1 MIGFDGIHCTIVLK
15 KNVLYS
21 ETVDVNLHNGDGS
34 IYGNIR
40 SYGTK
45 IKLSFNIP
53 LMLRNDNV
61 TPYNE
66 SDFNQAEYIKKKLI
80 TDVNKIIGE
89 DKIEKIIP
97 NAIEVNCTKILTSA
111 KISDCMKLFKLS
123 YLEQKNQVM
132 TWSREG
138 VGIDIEKI
146 TGVLTEMRVNQYR
159 VKIYDKTAQMLND
172 KGILIKPNIIR
183 YELIFQGRKIRQ
195 VYGQDCDVFSVL
207 DNPQKLIDVYR
218 KAYQFEIKNKVK
230 KYLQKSQQLMFEFLT
245 QGIKPIEVFSMCRNL
260 LADSMQVESTLK
272 KYYDW
277 KGISNR
283 AKCNA
288 IKICKKLNIQSG
300 AEYEIFHLL
309 DE

>member
-1 MIGFDGIHCTIVLK
+1 MIGFDGIHCTIRLK

-40 SYGTK
+40 SHGTK
-45 IKLSFNIP
+45 IKLSFNVP

-66 SDFNQAEYIKKKLI
+66 NDFSQAEYIKKKLI

-89 DKIEKIIP
+89 DKIEKIIT

-123 YLEQKNQVM
+123 YLEQKNQIM

-172 KGILIKPNIIR
+172 KGILIKPNTIR

-195 VYGQDCDVFSVL
+195 VYGRDCDVFSVL
-207 DNPQKLIDVYR
+207 DSPQKLIDVYR

-245 QGIKPIEVFSMCRNL
+245 QGIKAKSVFSMCRHL
-260 LADSMQVESTLK
+260 IADGMQIQGTLK
-272 KYYDW
+272 KYYEW
-277 KGISNR
+277 KGVRDLSKSNS
-283 AKCNA
+283 KQY
-288 IKICKKLNIQSG
+288 CKSLNIDSG
-300 AEYEIFHLL
+300 AIYEIYHLL